1 MQGHKPLYAND
12 EEATYRV
19 TNLNNGFTVLTESQT
34 FPGAVNMGKYQF
46 EQTFVCVLLLFTVS
60 MSGQEQSMAGK
71 GSSEMLERG
80 ALRFFSL

>member
-34 FPGAVNMGKYQF
+34 FPGQVNMGKYRLEEDAQC
-46 EQTFVCVLLLFTVS
+46 EVCVFCRL
-60 MSGQEQSMAGK
+60 G
-71 GSSEMLERG
+71 
-80 ALRFFSL
+80 